1 MTNAELSEYA
11 LDQIDRAREFL
22 GHEETQEPPES
33 LWRFLGVVATLL
45 VNWSVVDHV
54 SARLGYPSRAFCV
67 GGR

>member
-11 LDQIDRAREFL
+11 LDQIDPAREFL

-33 LWRFLGVVATLL
+33 WRFLGVVATLL

-54 SARLGYPSRAFCV
+54 NARLGYPSRAFCV